1 MFNILKRMGVV
12 AATAAVLASS
22 PVAHAQDSVV
32 VNRAELSNDQ
42 VRALEWYYGFQLQ
55 GGTYWYDAV
64 SGLWGHEG
72 GPSEGQIAPGLA
84 LGGPLRSDASNGHT
98 GVYFNNRQLHASEVQ
113 YLQRLFG
120 AAPPGRYWLDAYG
133 TGGLEGGPPAF
144 SLAARNNNTSSPA
157 DSNSFYYGGTIDR
170 GYGGTYGSDGNCFY
184 ISTDA
189 GDVLGPGC

>member
-1 MFNILKRMGVV
+1 MFNVLKRIGVV
-12 AATAAVLASS
+12 AATTAVLATT

-32 VNRAELSNDQ
+32 VNRASLTNDQ

-72 GPSEGQIAPGLA
+72 GPSEGQIAAGLN

-98 GVYFNNRQLHASEVQ
+98 GVYFNGRQLHPTEVQ

-120 AAPPGRYWLDAYG
+120 AAPPGRYWLDQYG
-133 TGGLEGGPPAF
+133 TGGPEGGYASF
-144 SLAARNNNTSSPA
+144 SLAPRNNNSASGA
-157 DSNSFYYGGTIDR
+157 NNSFYYGGTIDR
-170 GYGGTYGSDGNCFY
+170 GYGGTYGSDGQCFY

>member
-1 MFNILKRMGVV
+1 MFNLIKRMGVV
-12 AATAAVLASS
+12 AAMAAVLAST

-32 VNRAELSNDQ
+32 VNRAPLTNDQ

-55 GGTYWYDAV
+55 GGTYWYDPF

-98 GVYFNNRQLHASEVQ
+98 GVFFNGRELHATEVQ

-120 AAPPGRYWLDAYG
+120 AAPPGRYWLDANG
-133 TGGLEGGPPAF
+133 TGGLEGGYASF
-144 SLAARNNNTSSPA
+144 SLAPRNNSSASPA
-157 DSNSFYYGGTIDR
+157 AGNSFYYGGTIDR